1 MLNPDKVKL
10 AIAPIGWTNDDMPDL
25 GAENTFEQCIS
36 EMALAGFSGSEIG
49 NKYPSDPAVLKPYL
63 DIRGLQI
70 CNAWFSSYLT
80 SKSYEETISA
90 FKQHCDKLHALGAKV
105 IGASEQ
111 GNSIQGCLDKS
122 ILDAKPVYTEAQWQ
136 TVARGFNEMGAY
148 ARSKGMYFTVHH
160 HMGTGVQTAEEIDRL
175 MELTDP
181 ELVFLLFDSGHLTF
195 AGIDPVPVLEKYAQQ
210 LGVTDSLEFDGIT
223 TAKGNFDLTDAAES
237 QIAWSGIGQYTDL
250 INPCQYMTL
259 MGVIAGGGQAAE
271 PHIMARVQGMMRSGY
286 EAKTKLTDVLLD
298 STACDAL
305 ADMMHNNVVS
315 MYGAWQFPDLY
326 VCAKSGTAELG
337 PTETPHA
344 TFAGFIRDETYP
356 LAFIVIVEHG
366 GSGSAT
372 CAPIAGQVL
381 NACVQAL
388 SG

>member
-80 SKSYEETISA
+80 SKPYEETIAA

-122 ILDAKPVYTEAQWQ
+122 ILDEKPVYTEAQWQ

-181 ELVFLLFDSGHLTF
+181 ELVYLLFDSGHLTF
-195 AGIDPVPVLEKYAQQ
+195 AGIDNANEYLRLIGYLERHAQVGRIVPVSAGPDRAVFQLELKQGLAAFRNDVARD
-210 LGVTDSLEFDGIT
+210 GVVAAVEGDAEATVFD
-223 TAKGNFDLTDAAES
+223 
-237 QIAWSGIGQYTDL
+237 
-250 INPCQYMTL
+250 
-259 MGVIAGGGQAAE
+259 V
-271 PHIMARVQGMMRSGY
+271 R
-286 EAKTKLTDVLLD
+286 
-298 STACDAL
+298 
-305 ADMMHNNVVS
+305 
-315 MYGAWQFPDLY
+315 
-326 VCAKSGTAELG
+326 
-337 PTETPHA
+337 
-344 TFAGFIRDETYP
+344 
-356 LAFIVIVEHG
+356 
-366 GSGSAT
+366 
-372 CAPIAGQVL
+372 
-381 NACVQAL
+381 
-388 SG
+388 

>member
-1 MLNPDKVKL
+1 MLNPEKVKL

-36 EMALAGFSGSEIG
+36 EMALAGFSGAEIG

-80 SKSYEETISA
+80 SKPYEETIAA

-122 ILDAKPVYTEAQWQ
+122 ILDEKPVYTEEQWQ

-195 AGIDPVPVLEKYAQQ
+195 AGIDPVPVLEKYAHRVKHVHLKDVRLDVYNNRVVPEHMSFLDAVRAGVLDPATLPRECTAVLGETKSQRITTMIQSILAHSDGDVAMGAEEEEAFLALKDFMYANVYNDRTAKREEQKVEKVLTELYEYYLTHIDQMSNFYVQ
-210 LGVTDSLEFDGIT
+210 LAYQEGRERAVTDYISGMSDEFAIRT
-223 TAKGNFDLTDAAES
+223 FEELFVPQK
-237 QIAWSGIGQYTDL
+237 W
-250 INPCQYMTL
+250 
-259 MGVIAGGGQAAE
+259 
-271 PHIMARVQGMMRSGY
+271 H
-286 EAKTKLTDVLLD
+286 VL
-298 STACDAL
+298 
-305 ADMMHNNVVS
+305 
-315 MYGAWQFPDLY
+315 
-326 VCAKSGTAELG
+326 
-337 PTETPHA
+337 
-344 TFAGFIRDETYP
+344 
-356 LAFIVIVEHG
+356 
-366 GSGSAT
+366 
-372 CAPIAGQVL
+372 
-381 NACVQAL
+381 
-388 SG
+388 